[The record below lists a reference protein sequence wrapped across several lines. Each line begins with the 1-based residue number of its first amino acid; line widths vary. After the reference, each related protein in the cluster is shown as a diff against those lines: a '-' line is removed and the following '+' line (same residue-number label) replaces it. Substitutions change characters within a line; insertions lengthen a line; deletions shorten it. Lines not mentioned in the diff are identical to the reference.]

1 VTGERLDT
9 ATDVRPGEELD
20 LERLAPFLRERI
32 GGLEGEPELRQFP
45 SGYSNL
51 TYLLRFGERELVL
64 RRPPFGRTPKSGHDM
79 HREYGVLR
87 ALRPAFPY
95 CPEAL
100 VESDDLSIL
109 GAPFYVMERLS
120 GIIVRHDLPPGLE
133 LGPEGVRALF
143 DRVVEVHAELH
154 AVDWRAAGLEG
165 FGRPEGYVPRQI
177 AGWSERYRQARTPDV
192 PDFADVIGWLERH
205 LPLESGRA
213 AVIHNDFRLDNL
225 VLDPAD
231 PLRVIGVLDWEMATI
246 GDPLMDLGASLA
258 YWVERDDPPALQALR
273 LMPTH
278 LAGAPTRAEV
288 VAHYARCSG
297 LDPGPFAF
305 YLCYGIFRLAGITQQ
320 IYYRSFHGQTGDAR
334 FRRLGLVV
342 GALEQAARR
351 VIAEA
356 GP

>member
-1 VTGERLDT
+1 MSGARIDS
-9 ATDVRPGEELD
+9 ASAVRQGEELD
-20 LERLAPFLRERI
+20 LGRLVPFLRERI
-32 GGLEGEPELRQFP
+32 DGLQGEPELSQFP

-64 RRPPFGRTPKSGHDM
+64 RRPPLGRTPKSGHDM
-79 HREYGVLR
+79 HREYAVLR
-87 ALRPAFPY
+87 ALRRAFPY

-109 GAPFYVMERLS
+109 GGPFYVMERLS

-192 PDFADVIGWLERH
+192 PDFAEVIAWLEGH

-278 LAGAPTRAEV
+278 LEGAPTRAEV

-297 LDPGPFAF
+297 LDPGPFTF

-334 FRRLGLVV
+334 FQRLGLVV

-351 VIAEA
+351 VIKEA
-356 GP
+356 SS